1 MLVPATTSG
10 ASPSFSSTPNT
21 PRCANPRT
29 PPPPNAR
36 PNLRRRRPEL
46 AGLGR
51 IPLGRFL
58 RHLGGEPG
66 LLGEIR
72 APLTLQAPERFA
84 QAAEGRVL
92 AGGLDGFPAVGSGHA
107 LALER
112 PDFGI
117 G

>member
-10 ASPSFSSTPNT
+10 ASPSFSNTPNT
-21 PRCANPRT
+21 PRCAKPRT

-46 AGLGR
+46 SGLGG

-58 RHLGGEPG
+58 RHLGFEPG

-72 APLTLQAPERFA
+72 APLTLQAPERLA

-92 AGGLDGFPAVGSGHA
+92 AGGAGGVLSVRG
-107 LALER
+107 
-112 PDFGI
+112 
-117 G
+117 

>member
-58 RHLGGEPG
+58 RHLGFEPG
-66 LLGEIR
+66 LPGEIR
-72 APLTLQAPERFA
+72 ASLTLQAPERLA

-92 AGGLDGFPAVGSGHA
+92 AGRVGGGSVVAAPA
-107 LALER
+107 
-112 PDFGI
+112 
-117 G
+117 